1 MERSMQRCMKGAFAL
16 SFLALSA
23 LSGCAQNAVFELH
36 VRLPRADVMPGARFI
51 RIQVQPTTASFDTSF
66 DSGGT
71 TAIELPTTSDERGVM
86 VSIPA
91 TGAELNEGLHVKV
104 LLCPDEQCTTPIV
117 ERWYDFERVFYR
129 EHYTCFDARFDLD
142 LAMPALDQTPIEV
155 ATCDIAGCLN
165 DPSGINNCTGTTH
178 DCLTAGAT
186 RDSPFCNAL
195 LQRDVP

>member
-1 MERSMQRCMKGAFAL
+1 MKHALQGSMKGAFAL
-16 SFLALSA
+16 SVLSLSA

-36 VRLPRADVMPGARFI
+36 VRLPTANVMPGARFI

-71 TAIELPTTSDERGVM
+71 AAIELPSTSDERGVM

-91 TGAELNEGLHVKV
+91 TGAELTEGLHVKV
-104 LLCPDEQCTTPIV
+104 LLCRDEACTTPLL

-129 EHYTCFDARFDLD
+129 DHYTCFDARFDLD
-142 LAMPALDQTPIEV
+142 LAMPTLDQTPVEV
-155 ATCDIAGCLN
+155 GICDIAGCLN
-165 DPSGINNCTGTTH
+165 STSGLNNCTGTTH
-178 DCLTAGAT
+178 DCLSTGAT
-186 RDSPFCNAL
+186 RESTFCNAL